1 MGPGWAQP
9 QKHDMEPPPCWCT
22 TCWERPRGRVLRQLK
37 GRVIF
42 PSKCVANQPNR
53 CQVILQ
59 KNNKKHLSH
68 SSWFYSVLLLCVHL
82 GHGVWSQYIQR
93 KDDVETELEKEKI
106 YQQQLNVRKRRR
118 TSFLRIFPQSSSG
131 RWLLP
136 ENVPSCCST
145 DLFPVSSR
153 PRAAWREVMKTES
166 GSGGDES

>member
-1 MGPGWAQP
+1 M
-9 QKHDMEPPPCWCT
+9 H
-22 TCWERPRGRVLRQLK
+22 
-37 GRVIF
+37 
-42 PSKCVANQPNR
+42 
-53 CQVILQ
+53 
-59 KNNKKHLSH
+59 HLLGEASRSGASSAEGASHFSIKMCRKSTKPMSSNSTKEQQETPVH

-106 YQQQLNVRKRRR
+106 YQQQFNVRKRRR